1 MISNGWI
8 TDALSTAVGAMTIK
22 AMLVDSGFAADPDAT
37 AVPTGDEISGTGYT
51 AGGEDVT
58 SLASLAYN
66 SGSNQI
72 RLALSGPVNFGPVVA
87 SDVSAIVFYDDT
99 GSVMLLADVF
109 DSVAPDGSEDF
120 VYTPAAGGI
129 MAVQVS

>member
-8 TDALSTAVGAMTIK
+8 TDALAAAVGAMTIK
-22 AMLVDSGFAADPDAT
+22 AMLVDSGFSATPDST

-58 SLASLAYN
+58 SLAALTYDSATNRIKLT
-66 SGSNQI
+66 
-72 RLALSGPVNFGPVVA
+72 LSGPVNFGPIVA
-87 SDVSAIVFYDDT
+87 SDVNAIVFYDDT
-99 GSVMLLADVF
+99 SSVLLLADVF
-109 DSVAPDGSEDF
+109 GSTDPDGSADF
-120 VYTPAAGGI
+120 VYTPQAAGI